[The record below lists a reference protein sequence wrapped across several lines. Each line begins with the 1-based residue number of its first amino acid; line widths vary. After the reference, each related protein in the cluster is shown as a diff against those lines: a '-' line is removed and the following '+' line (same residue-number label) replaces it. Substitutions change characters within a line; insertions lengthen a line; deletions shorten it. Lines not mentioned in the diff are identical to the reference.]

1 MELHYLLGRG
11 FGNLIPPSRVELE
24 IQKVNHDAGIINKYG
39 FVQGC

>member
-24 IQKVNHDAGIINKYG
+24 IQKVINYIS
-39 FVQGC
+39 FVI